1 MYDLMV
7 KTLLSFYYHARE
19 EGGGDFGS
27 ELSVGVMELGV
38 ALS

>member
-7 KTLLSFYYHARE
+7 KTLLILLSRA
-19 EGGGDFGS
+19 GGWGGDFGS